1 MKLIEVKNLVKNYET
16 VEAVK
21 NIDFHVNEG
30 EFIGFLGPNGAGKS
44 TTISVLS
51 TLIGKTS
58 GSVSVCGYELDKDD
72 DAIRKN
78 IGVVFQ
84 DSMLDKE
91 LSVETNLSIRASL
104 YGYKKSEI
112 NVRIARIVKD
122 FELNDILKQSYG
134 TLSGGQRRRVDIARA
149 LIHNPRMLFL
159 DEPTTGLDPKTRK
172 LVWKILNALIK
183 KGLTIILTTHYM
195 EEVINCDRIIVIDKG
210 EIVDSGSPEQLR
222 SKYTS
227 DSLKIVGDL
236 DPIIK
241 GIKDTYK
248 YKVNADL
255 LTIDIKKSKVAID
268 IINSYKEYIT
278 DFEVIRGTMDNV
290 FLTITGR
297 KLEE

>member
-1 MKLIEVKNLVKNYET
+1 MKLIEVKNLIKNYET